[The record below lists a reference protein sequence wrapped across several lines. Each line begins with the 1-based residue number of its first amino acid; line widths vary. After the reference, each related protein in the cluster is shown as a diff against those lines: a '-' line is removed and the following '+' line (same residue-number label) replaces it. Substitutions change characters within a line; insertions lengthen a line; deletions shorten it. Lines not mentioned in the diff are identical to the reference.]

1 MILPFKQATYIQH
14 LAGTTKSGEPV
25 ALTRIFYST
34 DLHGS
39 EKTYIKFLNAASFY
53 KAQALIMGGDITG
66 KTIVPLIQGPKSYT
80 ANFRNVMR
88 EAKNEEE
95 VLKLENEIRQAGG
108 YPYRTN
114 PDEMHELNADE
125 SKVHAI
131 FVQLMLDTVK
141 RWVQMAEDRLGNSG
155 VKIYMTG
162 GNDDLTEIKPII
174 RASDY
179 VIDPEDVIVELD
191 GKYEMLSLGWSS
203 PTPWLTPRE
212 CSEDQLHD
220 MIESRAAQ
228 VKDMK
233 RCVFNIHV
241 PPIDTL
247 LSECMKLDK
256 DLKPIMVGG
265 EAEMTSGGS
274 SSVSKAIEK
283 YQPLLGLFGHIH
295 EARGSIKIGRTLCI
309 NPGSESSEGI
319 LKGAMVNLEN
329 DKVKSH
335 LLTSG

>member
-1 MILPFKQATYIQH
+1 MPITRLFYATDI
-14 LAGTTKSGEPV
+14 
-25 ALTRIFYST
+25 
-34 DLHGS
+34 HGS

-53 KAQALIMGGDITG
+53 KAQVLIMGGDITG
-66 KTIVPLIQGPKSYT
+66 KTIVPLIKGSNSYT
-80 ANFRNVMR
+80 ANFRNIMR

-95 VLKLENEIRQAGG
+95 ALKLENEIRQTGG

-114 PDEMHELNADE
+114 PDEMRELNADE

-141 RWVQMAEDRLGNSG
+141 KWIQMAEDRLHNSG
-155 VKIYMTG
+155 VKMYVTG
-162 GNDDLTEIKPII
+162 GNDDLPEIEEII
-174 RASDY
+174 KKSDF
-179 VIDPEDVIVELD
+179 VIDPEGEVVEI
-191 GKYEMLSLGWSS
+191 GGTYEMLSSAWSS
-203 PTPWLTPRE
+203 PTPWQTPRE
-212 CSEDQLHD
+212 CSEEELWDKYER
-220 MIESRAAQ
+220 MASQ

-241 PPIDTL
+241 PPMDTL

-274 SSVSKAIEK
+274 SAVSKAIEK

-319 LKGAMVNLEN
+319 LRGVMVNLE
-329 DKVKSH
+329 DGRVKSH

>member
-1 MILPFKQATYIQH
+1 M
-14 LAGTTKSGEPV
+14 
-25 ALTRIFYST
+25 ALTRIFYAT
-34 DLHGS
+34 DIHGS

-66 KTIVPLIQGPKSYT
+66 KTIIPLIQGPSGYT
-80 ANFRNVMR
+80 ANFRGIMR
-88 EAKNEEE
+88 ETRNEEE
-95 VLKLENEIRQAGG
+95 ALNLENEIRQMGG
-108 YPYRTN
+108 YPYRTT
-114 PDEMHELNADE
+114 PEEMRELNADE

-131 FVQLMLDTVK
+131 FVRLMLETVK
-141 RWVQMAEDRLGNSG
+141 RWMKMAEDRLRNSG
-155 VKIYMTG
+155 VKIYITG
-162 GNDDLTEIKPII
+162 GNDDLSEIKPII
-174 RASDY
+174 HASDY
-179 VIDPEDVIVELD
+179 VVDPEDTIVDID
-191 GKYEMLSLGWSS
+191 GKHEMLSLGWSN

-212 CSEDQLHD
+212 CSEEELWNK
-220 MIESRAAQ
+220 IESRTVQ

-233 RCVFNIHV
+233 RCIFNIHV
-241 PPIDTL
+241 PPSDTL

-274 SSVSKAIEK
+274 SAVSKAIEK

-319 LKGAMVNLEN
+319 LKGAMVNLE
-329 DKVKSH
+329 DDRVKSH